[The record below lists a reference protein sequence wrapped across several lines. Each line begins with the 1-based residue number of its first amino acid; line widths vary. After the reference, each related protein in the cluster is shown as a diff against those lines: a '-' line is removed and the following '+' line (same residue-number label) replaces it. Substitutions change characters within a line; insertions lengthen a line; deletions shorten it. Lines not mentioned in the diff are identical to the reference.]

1 MKKRV
6 GSLLLCLS
14 ILASMAGL
22 AGVLPTAAEIV
33 VTQLN
38 TENADRAI
46 AAKDNLLTTAA
57 HTGYNATGETETYI
71 ASSNWTKMLDGQV
84 IGVNTADSND
94 AKAAIGGKWADGYQ
108 KQFLV
113 FQLTETYAI
122 DRLMLGG
129 TSDADYSIKGASVY
143 IGNQSLTQVL
153 AEGTAP
159 VWTSDGAIV
168 NGVLVELGERIKGQ
182 FVIFELT
189 CRANSS
195 YGQCWISEL
204 AVAGSSLITTEVLG
218 ADDADKLIAPED
230 NLLSKAV
237 FRATDKTGTTDAP
250 TQNNVNRL
258 FDGQVAGINGTGDT
272 TAIISGERW
281 ADGQPFSQ
289 MYLSFTLGSGYQFE
303 QLLLGGIDYDG
314 WGFINPQ
321 VYIGNESIE
330 EIIANGTAPV
340 WSYTGCVL
348 KAVLVDLS
356 LMELTGTTVVI
367 RSDTKGSGQWT
378 YVQASEA
385 AITGTPLT
393 VATELGTEDSNR
405 VIAPAD
411 NILPKAAAKVTDKT
425 GTVEPPVKNNWDKLF
440 DGQVAGVTGTLA
452 DADKTIISGDR
463 WADGQPFSRMYFS
476 FTFSE
481 EYRFTSLLLGGV
493 DDPEFGFINP
503 QVYIG
508 NESIA
513 EIIANGTAP
522 MWSYAGVV
530 QKGILLDL
538 SREEWKGTTIVI
550 ASDTKGSGSWTYVQA
565 SELAAT
571 GAPTTVKT
579 RQETIVCVG
588 DSITYGTVF
597 PNKDNWSPRQ
607 LENPYP
613 VQLERLL
620 NAASTTVEYT
630 VVNAGISG
638 SAVIGA
644 SEGYSTSN
652 SSGGPTHWLTE
663 QASEGFVRS
672 ADKVLIMLGTN
683 DAHSSCWSGR
693 AADYKTYY
701 QKIIAAF
708 REKNP
713 NVQIYILTSPYT
725 NVATHADGLE
735 NGVVPQQKELSRE
748 LGLPLIDVYGA
759 TKQFVADNGG
769 DLSCFIDAVDIA
781 KGLCVHPHEAGAGV
795 IARTVLE
802 GLTLPVRSLGAQLRS
817 GYSETAATADL
828 RFCFELDARQL
839 TADALYNTQISADT
853 AVTVGDSEY
862 HLVRMGALVARG
874 DKVSQE
880 EMTLE
885 QVASQ
890 VALKDVPAQK
900 LYSTGE
906 YMALFTAV
914 VVDVPARHFDTQ
926 LAARPYAIYEK
937 DGVECVVYGGVITR
951 SVHDVAALVG

>member
-1 MKKRV
+1 MKKRI
-6 GSLLLCLS
+6 GGLLVCLAM
-14 ILASMAGL
+14 LASML
-22 AGVLPTAAEIV
+22 GVTGMLPTAAETV

-46 AAKDNLLTTAA
+46 AAEENLLAAAAA
-57 HTGYNATGETETYI
+57 HTGYNMTGETETYI
-71 ASSNWTKMLDGQV
+71 SDSNWMKLLDGQV
-84 IGVNTADSND
+84 MGVNTTDSS
-94 AKAAIGGKWADGYQ
+94 ALAAVGGLWADGYQ

-113 FQLTETYAI
+113 FQLTESYAI

-129 TSDADYSIKGASVY
+129 NSDAKYTIMGASVY
-143 IGNQSLTQVL
+143 IGDQSLGQLL
-153 AEGTAP
+153 ADGTAP

-168 NGVLVELGERIKGQ
+168 NGVLVELGERVKGR

-204 AVAGSSLITTEVLG
+204 AAAGSPLITTEVLG
-218 ADDADKLIAPED
+218 ADDADRLIAPEE
-230 NLLSKAV
+230 NLLSGAA
-237 FRATDKTGTTDAP
+237 FRATDKAGTVDAP
-250 TQNNVNRL
+250 VQNNVSRL

-272 TAIISGERW
+272 TAILSGERW

-289 MYLSFTLGSGYQFE
+289 MYLSFTFGSGYQFE
-303 QLLLGGIDYDG
+303 RLLLGGIDTDG

-321 VYIGNESIE
+321 VYIGNESIA

-356 LMELTGTTVVI
+356 RMELTGTTVVI
-367 RSDTKGSGQWT
+367 RSDTKGSGTWT

-385 AITGTPLT
+385 AVTGSPLT
-393 VATELGTEDSNR
+393 AAEELGAEDGDR

-411 NILPKAAAKVTDKT
+411 NILTKATAKVTDKT
-425 GTVEPPVKNNWDKLF
+425 GTVEPPVKNNWNKLF
-440 DGQVAGVTGTLA
+440 DGQVAGVTGTLEN
-452 DADKTIISGDR
+452 ADKTIISGER
-463 WADGQPFSRMYFS
+463 WAEGQPFSRMYFA
-476 FTFSE
+476 FTFPE

-493 DDPEFGFINP
+493 DDPDFGFIDP

-508 NESIA
+508 NESIT
-513 EIIANGTAP
+513 EIIANGTQP
-522 MWSYAGVV
+522 IWSYTGVV
-530 QKGILLDL
+530 QKAVLLDL
-538 SREEWKGTTIVI
+538 SREEWTGTTIVI
-550 ASDTKGSGSWTYVQA
+550 ASDTKGSGQWTYVQA

-571 GAPTTVKT
+571 GAPVAVKT

-597 PNKDNWSPRQ
+597 TDADTWSARQ

-613 VQLERLL
+613 AQLERLL
-620 NAASTTVEYT
+620 NAASSTVEYT

-713 NVQIYILTSPYT
+713 AVQIYILTSPYT

-735 NGVVPQQKELSRE
+735 NGVVPQQKELSLE

-769 DLSCFIDAVDIA
+769 DLSSFIDAVDIA

-802 GLTLPVRSLGAQLRS
+802 GLTLPVRSLGAQLR
-817 GYSETAATADL
+817 GDHGETAAL
-828 RFCFELDARQL
+828 RFCFEVDARQL
-839 TADALYNTQISADT
+839 TADAQHNAQLTADT
-853 AVTVGDSEY
+853 AVTVGDCEY
-862 HLVRMGALVARG
+862 RLVRMGALVARG

-880 EMTLE
+880 DMTLE
-885 QVASQ
+885 QAASQ
-890 VALKDVPAQK
+890 TVLKDVPAQK
-900 LYSTGE
+900 LYSTGD
-906 YMALFTAV
+906 YMATFTAV
-914 VVDVPARHFDTQ
+914 VVNVPARHFDTQ
-926 LAARPYAIYEK
+926 LLARPYAVYEK
-937 DGVECVVYGGVITR
+937 DGVECVVYGAVVSRTVR
-951 SVHDVAALVG
+951 QVAALAE

>member
-1 MKKRV
+1 MKKRI
-6 GSLLLCLS
+6 GGLLVCLAM
-14 ILASMAGL
+14 LASML
-22 AGVLPTAAEIV
+22 GVTGMLPTAAETV

-46 AAKDNLLTTAA
+46 AAEENLLAAAAA
-57 HTGYNATGETETYI
+57 HTGYNMTGKTETYI
-71 ASSNWTKMLDGQV
+71 SDSNWMKLLDGQV
-84 IGVNTADSND
+84 MGVNTTDSS
-94 AKAAIGGKWADGYQ
+94 ALAAVGGLWADGYQ

-113 FQLTETYAI
+113 FQLTESYAI

-129 TSDADYSIKGASVY
+129 NSDAKYTIMGASVY
-143 IGNQSLTQVL
+143 IGDRSLGQLL
-153 AEGTAP
+153 ADGTAP

-168 NGVLVELGERIKGQ
+168 NGVLVELGEQVKGR

-204 AVAGSSLITTEVLG
+204 AAAGSLLITTEVLG
-218 ADDADKLIAPED
+218 ADDADRLIVPEE
-230 NLLSKAV
+230 NLLSGAA
-237 FRATDKTGTTDAP
+237 FRATDKTGTVDAP
-250 TQNNVNRL
+250 VQNNVSRL

-272 TAIISGERW
+272 TAILSGERW

-289 MYLSFTLGSGYQFE
+289 MYLSFTFGSGYQFE
-303 QLLLGGIDYDG
+303 RLLLGGIDTDG

-321 VYIGNESIE
+321 VYIGTESIA

-356 LMELTGTTVVI
+356 RMELTGTTVVI
-367 RSDTKGSGQWT
+367 RSDTKGSGTWT

-385 AITGTPLT
+385 AVTGSPLT
-393 VATELGTEDSNR
+393 AAEELGAEDGDR

-411 NILPKAAAKVTDKT
+411 NILTKATAKVTDKT
-425 GTVEPPVKNNWDKLF
+425 GTVEPPVKNNWNKLF
-440 DGQVAGVTGTLA
+440 DGQVAGVTGTLEN
-452 DADKTIISGDR
+452 ADKTIISGER
-463 WADGQPFSRMYFS
+463 WAEGQPFSRMYFS
-476 FTFSE
+476 FTFPE

-493 DDPEFGFINP
+493 DDPDFGFINP

-513 EIIANGTAP
+513 QIIADGTQP
-522 MWSYAGVV
+522 IWSYTGVV
-530 QKGILLDL
+530 QKAVLLDL
-538 SREEWKGTTIVI
+538 SREEWTGTTIVI
-550 ASDTKGSGSWTYVQA
+550 ASDTKGSGQWTYVQA

-571 GAPTTVKT
+571 GAPVAVKT

-597 PNKDNWSPRQ
+597 TDADTWSARQ

-613 VQLERLL
+613 AQLERLL
-620 NAASTTVEYT
+620 NAASSTVEYT

-713 NVQIYILTSPYT
+713 AVQIYILTSPYT

-735 NGVVPQQKELSRE
+735 NGVVPQQKELSLE

-759 TKQFVADNGG
+759 TKQFVTDNGG
-769 DLSCFIDAVDIA
+769 DLSSFIDGVDIA

-802 GLTLPVRSLGAQLRS
+802 GLTLPVRSLGAQLR
-817 GYSETAATADL
+817 GDHGETAAL
-828 RFCFELDARQL
+828 RFCFEVDARQL
-839 TADALYNTQISADT
+839 TADAQHNAQLTADT

-862 HLVRMGALVARG
+862 RLVRMGALVARG

-880 EMTLE
+880 DMTLE
-885 QVASQ
+885 QAASQ
-890 VALKDVPAQK
+890 TVLKDVPAQK
-900 LYSTGE
+900 LYSTGD
-906 YMALFTAV
+906 YMATFTAV
-914 VVDVPARHFDTQ
+914 VVNVPARHFDTQ
-926 LAARPYAIYEK
+926 LLARPYAVYEK
-937 DGVECVVYGGVITR
+937 DGVECVVYGAVVSRTVR
-951 SVHDVAALVG
+951 QVAALAE

>member
-1 MKKRV
+1 MKKRI
-6 GSLLLCLS
+6 GGLLVCLAM
-14 ILASMAGL
+14 LASML
-22 AGVLPTAAEIV
+22 GVTGMLPTAAETV

-46 AAKDNLLTTAA
+46 AAEENLLAAAAA
-57 HTGYNATGETETYI
+57 HTGYNMTGKTETYI
-71 ASSNWTKMLDGQV
+71 SGSNWMKLLDGQV
-84 IGVNTADSND
+84 MGVNTTDSS
-94 AKAAIGGKWADGYQ
+94 ALAAVGGLWADGYQ

-113 FQLTETYAI
+113 FQLTESYAI

-129 TSDADYSIKGASVY
+129 NSDAKYTIMGASVY
-143 IGNQSLTQVL
+143 IGDRSLEQLL
-153 AEGTAP
+153 ADGTAP

-168 NGVLVELGERIKGQ
+168 NGVLVELGEQVKGR

-204 AVAGSSLITTEVLG
+204 AAAGSPLITTEVLG
-218 ADDADKLIAPED
+218 ADDADRLIVPEE
-230 NLLSKAV
+230 NLLSGAA
-237 FRATDKTGTTDAP
+237 FRATDKTGTVDAP
-250 TQNNVNRL
+250 VQNNVSRL

-272 TAIISGERW
+272 TAILSGERW

-289 MYLSFTLGSGYQFE
+289 MYLSFTFGSGYQFE
-303 QLLLGGIDYDG
+303 RLLLGGIDTDG

-321 VYIGNESIE
+321 VYIGTESIA

-356 LMELTGTTVVI
+356 RMELTGTTVVI
-367 RSDTKGSGQWT
+367 RSDTKGSGTWT

-385 AITGTPLT
+385 AVTGSPLT
-393 VATELGTEDSNR
+393 AAEELGAEDGDR

-411 NILPKAAAKVTDKT
+411 NILTKATAKVTDKT
-425 GTVEPPVKNNWDKLF
+425 GTVEPPVKNNWNKLF
-440 DGQVAGVTGTLA
+440 DGQVAGVTGALEN
-452 DADKTIISGDR
+452 ADKTIISGER
-463 WADGQPFSRMYFS
+463 WAEGQPFSRMYFS
-476 FTFSE
+476 FTFPE

-493 DDPEFGFINP
+493 DDPDFGFINP

-513 EIIANGTAP
+513 QIIADGTQP
-522 MWSYAGVV
+522 IWSYTGVV
-530 QKGILLDL
+530 QKAVLLDL
-538 SREEWKGTTIVI
+538 SREEWTGTTIVI
-550 ASDTKGSGSWTYVQA
+550 ASDTKGSGQWTYVQA

-571 GAPTTVKT
+571 GAPVAVKT

-597 PNKDNWSPRQ
+597 TDVDTWSARQ

-613 VQLERLL
+613 AQLERLL
-620 NAASTTVEYT
+620 NAASSTVEYT

-663 QASEGFVRS
+663 QASEGFVCS

-713 NVQIYILTSPYT
+713 AVQIYILTSPYT

-735 NGVVPQQKELSRE
+735 NGVVPQQKELSLE

-769 DLSCFIDAVDIA
+769 DLSSFIDGVDIA

-802 GLTLPVRSLGAQLRS
+802 GLTLPVRSLGAQLR
-817 GYSETAATADL
+817 GDHGETAAL
-828 RFCFELDARQL
+828 RFCFEVDARQL
-839 TADALYNTQISADT
+839 TADAQHNAQLTADT

-862 HLVRMGALVARG
+862 RLVRMGALVARG

-880 EMTLE
+880 DMTLE
-885 QVASQ
+885 QAASQ
-890 VALKDVPAQK
+890 TVLKDVPAQK
-900 LYSTGE
+900 LYSTGD
-906 YMALFTAV
+906 YMATFTAV
-914 VVDVPARHFDTQ
+914 VVNVPARHFDTQ
-926 LAARPYAIYEK
+926 LLARPYAVYEK
-937 DGVECVVYGGVITR
+937 DGVECVVYGAVVSRTVR
-951 SVHDVAALVG
+951 QVAALAE

>member
-1 MKKRV
+1 MKKRI
-6 GSLLLCLS
+6 GGLLVCLAM
-14 ILASMAGL
+14 LASML
-22 AGVLPTAAEIV
+22 GVTGMLPTAAETV

-46 AAKDNLLTTAA
+46 AAEENLLAAAAA
-57 HTGYNATGETETYI
+57 HTGYNMTGETETYI
-71 ASSNWTKMLDGQV
+71 SDSNWMKLLDGQV
-84 IGVNTADSND
+84 MGVNTTDSS
-94 AKAAIGGKWADGYQ
+94 ALAAVGGLWADGYQ

-113 FQLTETYAI
+113 FQLTESYAI

-129 TSDADYSIKGASVY
+129 NSDAKYTIMGASVY
-143 IGNQSLTQVL
+143 IGDQSLGQLL
-153 AEGTAP
+153 ADGTAP

-168 NGVLVELGERIKGQ
+168 NGVLVELGERVKGR

-204 AVAGSSLITTEVLG
+204 AAAGSPLITTEVLG
-218 ADDADKLIAPED
+218 ADDADRLIAPEE
-230 NLLSKAV
+230 NLLSGAA
-237 FRATDKTGTTDAP
+237 FRATDKTGTVDAP
-250 TQNNVNRL
+250 VQNNVSRL

-272 TAIISGERW
+272 TAILSGERW

-289 MYLSFTLGSGYQFE
+289 MYLSFTFGSGYQFE
-303 QLLLGGIDYDG
+303 RLLLGGIDTDG

-321 VYIGNESIE
+321 VYIGNESIA

-356 LMELTGTTVVI
+356 RMELTGTTVVI
-367 RSDTKGSGQWT
+367 RSDTKGSGTWT

-385 AITGTPLT
+385 AVTGSPLT
-393 VATELGTEDSNR
+393 AAEELGAEDGDR

-411 NILPKAAAKVTDKT
+411 NILTKATAKVTDKT
-425 GTVEPPVKNNWDKLF
+425 GTVEPPVKNNWNKLF
-440 DGQVAGVTGTLA
+440 DGQVAGVTGTLEN
-452 DADKTIISGDR
+452 ADKTIISGER
-463 WADGQPFSRMYFS
+463 WAEGQPFSRMYFS
-476 FTFSE
+476 FTFPE

-493 DDPEFGFINP
+493 DDPDFGFINP

-513 EIIANGTAP
+513 EIIANGTQP
-522 MWSYAGVV
+522 IWSYTGVV
-530 QKGILLDL
+530 QKAVLLDL
-538 SREEWKGTTIVI
+538 SREEWTGTTIVI
-550 ASDTKGSGSWTYVQA
+550 ASDTKGSGQWTYVQA

-571 GAPTTVKT
+571 GAPVAVKT

-597 PNKDNWSPRQ
+597 TDADTWSARQ

-613 VQLERLL
+613 AQLERLL
-620 NAASTTVEYT
+620 NAASSTVEYT

-713 NVQIYILTSPYT
+713 AVQIYILTSPYT

-735 NGVVPQQKELSRE
+735 NGVVPQQKELSLE

-769 DLSCFIDAVDIA
+769 DLSSFIDAVDIA

-802 GLTLPVRSLGAQLRS
+802 GLTLPVRSLGAQLR
-817 GYSETAATADL
+817 GDHGETAAL
-828 RFCFELDARQL
+828 RFCFEVDARQL
-839 TADALYNTQISADT
+839 TADAQHNAQLTADT

-862 HLVRMGALVARG
+862 RLVRMGALVARG

-880 EMTLE
+880 DMTLE
-885 QVASQ
+885 QAASQ
-890 VALKDVPAQK
+890 TVLKDVPAQK
-900 LYSTGE
+900 LYSTGD
-906 YMALFTAV
+906 YMATFTAV
-914 VVDVPARHFDTQ
+914 VVNVPTRHFDTQ
-926 LAARPYAIYEK
+926 LLARPYAVYEK
-937 DGVECVVYGGVITR
+937 DGVECVVYGAVVSRTVR
-951 SVHDVAALVG
+951 QVAALAE